1 MQVSIA
7 KRLLVVFGL
16 MFAVMTV
23 MGGSSLRTMATLN
36 GEVERVASVTAN
48 GVSQSGRVRY
58 LVAALEATLNRA
70 VIATAKGDSKGVDAA
85 IANAGTTMADLTAA
99 SQALKQSAADDK
111 TREGCGRL
119 ETTVGEW
126 KTSIQRVESFARA
139 GQALE
144 AAEAADQ
151 VSKAADQTGQ
161 IAAEIDRAQQES
173 LESARA
179 SAAGSYRWSW
189 WLMILVML
197 VAVAVSGAGGWTVR
211 DIRTTLGDVAA
222 RLKDSSAHVMS
233 ASAQVASSSQSL
245 SKGSSEQAASLE
257 ETSAS
262 MEEMASMTRRNAE
275 NSAQAAASMTDAER
289 LVRDANGNLEELVR
303 AMSGIQDSSAKI
315 AKIIK
320 TIDEIAF
327 QTNILALNAAVEA
340 ARAGEAGMGFA
351 VVAGEVRNLAH
362 RSAQA
367 AKDTAALI
375 EDSSVR
381 ARDGGTKVGRV
392 EQSIAAITESVLKVK
407 ALVDEISVASRQQAQ
422 GIDQVTQAIS
432 QMERVTQTTAATAE
446 ETAATSEELNAQV
459 AQSVD
464 VASRLERLVGNAAPS
479 EAPPAAGPPRRKA
492 DVVPMTRAARAQAP
506 APAPSSAEAQI
517 PFGDTGTYGSF

>member
-7 KRLLVVFGL
+7 RRLLVVFGL
-16 MFAVMTV
+16 MFAVMTI
-23 MGGSSLRTMATLN
+23 MGVSSLRTMSTLN
-36 GEVERVASVTAN
+36 GEVERVAMVTAN

-70 VIATAKGDSKGVDAA
+70 VIATAKGDNRGVEAA
-85 IANAGTTMADLTAA
+85 IASAGTTMTNLAAA
-99 SQALKQSAADDK
+99 SQALRQSAADARIRDL
-111 TREGCGRL
+111 CGRL
-119 ETTVGEW
+119 DASIGAWRVSIPHVET
-126 KTSIQRVESFARA
+126 FARA

-151 VSKAADQTGQ
+151 VSAAADLTGE

-173 LESARA
+173 LETARA
-179 SAAGSYRWSW
+179 SAASSYLWSW
-189 WLMILVML
+189 GLMIAVML
-197 VAVAVSGAGGWTVR
+197 AAFAVSGSGGWTVR
-211 DIRTTLGDVAA
+211 GIQTTLCSVAT
-222 RLKDSSAHVMS
+222 RLRVSSEHVLS

-245 SKGSSEQAASLE
+245 SRGSSEQAASLE

-275 NSAQAAASMTDAER
+275 NAAQAAVFMTEADR
-289 LVRDANGNLEELVR
+289 LVRDANGSLEELVR
-303 AMSGIQDSSAKI
+303 AMSGIQESSAKV

-340 ARAGEAGMGFA
+340 ARAGDAGMGFA
-351 VVAGEVRNLAH
+351 VVADEVRNLAQ

-375 EDSSVR
+375 EDSTVR
-381 ARDGGTKVGRV
+381 ARDGGAKVGRV
-392 EQSIAAITESVLKVK
+392 EASIAAVTQSSNKVK
-407 ALVDEISVASRQQAQ
+407 ALVDQISVASRQQSQ
-422 GIDQVTQAIS
+422 GIDQVTRAIS

-446 ETAATSEELNAQV
+446 ETAAASEELNAQV
-459 AQSVD
+459 AQSV
-464 VASRLERLVGNAAPS
+464 ALAARLEQLVGGAAAAAAPS
-479 EAPPAAGPPRRKA
+479 AAPAKRRTAA
-492 DVVPMTRAARAQAP
+492 VVPIVRGTRAAG
-506 APAPSSAEAQI
+506 PAPSSAEAQI
-517 PFGDTGTYGSF
+517 PLRDTGTYGSF

>member
-16 MFAVMTV
+16 MFGVMTI
-23 MGGSSLRTMATLN
+23 MGGISLRTMSTLN

-48 GVSQSGRVRY
+48 GVAQSGRVRY
-58 LVAALEATLNRA
+58 LVAAIEAALNRA
-70 VIATAKGDSKGVDAA
+70 VIATAKGDNKGVEAA
-85 IANAGTTMADLTAA
+85 IATAGTAMTDLAATAHT
-99 SQALKQSAADDK
+99 LKQSAED
-111 TREGCGRL
+111 TRTRDGCSRL
-119 ETTVGEW
+119 EATIGTW
-126 KTSIQRVESFARA
+126 KTSIKSVETFARA
-139 GQALE
+139 SQALE

-151 VSKAADQTGQ
+151 VSKAADETGQ

-173 LESARA
+173 LETARTN
-179 SAAGSYRWSW
+179 AAGAYRWSW
-189 WLMILVML
+189 WLMIAVML
-197 VAVAVSGAGGWTVR
+197 AAIAVSGAGGWTVR
-211 DIRTTLGDVAA
+211 GIRATLGEVAA
-222 RLKDSSAHVMS
+222 RLKDSSEHVTS

-245 SKGSSEQAASLE
+245 SQGSSEQAASLE

-275 NSAQAAASMTDAER
+275 NSAQAATFMIEAER
-289 LVRDANGNLEELVR
+289 LVRDANGNLAELVS
-303 AMSGIQDSSAKI
+303 AMSGIQDSSAKV

-340 ARAGEAGMGFA
+340 ARAGDAGMGFA
-351 VVAGEVRNLAH
+351 VVADEVRNLAH

-367 AKDTAALI
+367 AKDTAELI

-392 EQSIAAITESVLKVK
+392 GQSIAAVTESSLKVK
-407 ALVDEISVASRQQAQ
+407 ALVDEISIASRQQAQ
-422 GIDQVTQAIS
+422 GIDQVTQAIA

-446 ETAATSEELNAQV
+446 ETAAASEELNAQV
-459 AQSVD
+459 AQSMAD
-464 VASRLERLVGNAAPS
+464 ALRLERLVGNAVAAAEPSAAPR
-479 EAPPAAGPPRRKA
+479 PQRIA
-492 DVVPMTRAARAQAP
+492 DVVPMARATRGRAP
-506 APAPSSAEAQI
+506 ASAPRSAEAEI
-517 PFGDTGTYGSF
+517 PLGDTGTYGSF